1 MSPARAGPKH
11 HPEARMGLIRLILT
25 KIHLPERFGPPH
37 GGPERVEGPKIGF
50 FLLRGHPDRE
60 KKFNLSPRGLGPPPL
75 NAGQVYIYIYI

>member
-25 KIHLPERFGPPH
+25 KIHLSKRFGPPH

-50 FLLRGHPDRE
+50 YPPSRWF
-60 KKFNLSPRGLGPPPL
+60 SAPPL
-75 NAGQVYIYIYI
+75 DMVLS